1 MSRSIP
7 AKLHAPLLEYLAG
20 ESGDGTH
27 PTYKEAAAW
36 LGEVHGVKTSYMS
49 VARVVAKHSKQG
61 DELLATA
68 LREEFRNAI
77 EPMRARVV
85 RMAKLTEEAARAEPD
100 AMNRAIALRS
110 LTGALDTFAKVAGI
124 AAAKLDVTSNGKG
137 IATASVVVMPPMES
151 DDDDTDAGALAA
163 EPRRPNALP
172 RE

>member
-7 AKLHAPLLEYLAG
+7 GKLHAALLDYLASD
-20 ESGDGTH
+20 SGDGTP

-36 LGEVHGVKTSYMS
+36 LLKEHGVKTSYMS
-49 VARVVAKHSKQG
+49 VARVVAKHSKRG
-61 DELLATA
+61 EELLATA

-85 RMAKLTEEAARAEPD
+85 RMAKLTEEAAREEPD

-110 LTGALDTFAKVAGI
+110 VTGALDTFAKVAGI
-124 AAAKLDVTSNGKG
+124 TASKLDVTTNGKG
-137 IATASVVVMPPMES
+137 IATASVVVLPPLEA
-151 DDDDTDAGALAA
+151 DHDDTDDGALAA
-163 EPRRPNALP
+163 QPGRPGALP